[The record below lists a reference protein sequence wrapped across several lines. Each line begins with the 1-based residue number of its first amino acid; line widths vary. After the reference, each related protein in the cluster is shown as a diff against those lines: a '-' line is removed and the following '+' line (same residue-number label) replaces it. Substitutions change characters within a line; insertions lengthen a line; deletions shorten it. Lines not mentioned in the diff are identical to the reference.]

1 MSLIFYNKTSGRKR
15 ILTEEQLGNLVEK
28 IVKGDRRAVARAIT
42 IVESDPDAGLR
53 VLEKLP
59 KPTKQSPVIGVTGPP
74 GVGKST
80 LIGRVV
86 KELITSGNRIGV
98 LAIDPTSPFTG
109 GAVLGDRLRML
120 ELSLMEQVF
129 IRSMAS
135 KEGTGG
141 IADATEAA
149 ARILEASGMDFIIIE
164 TVGAGQTDIEIAHVA
179 DFVMLVTM
187 PELGDEIQ
195 SLKAGILE
203 IADIVVVNKA
213 DLPTADNTV
222 RMLRNTLQSD
232 IKIIK
237 TSATTGEGIKEITN
251 ILTDLKRG
259 IGVKDQA
266 KRRKRVADALSQAI
280 AKNLAKTLQQEQN
293 QLILDTIEKIIAHQ
307 KTVKTAAQE
316 ITQQIIKKIQIK

>member
-1 MSLIFYNKTSGRKR
+1 M
-15 ILTEEQLGNLVEK
+15 TEEQLGNLVEK

>member
-1 MSLIFYNKTSGRKR
+1 
-15 ILTEEQLGNLVEK
+15 LTEEQLGNLVEK